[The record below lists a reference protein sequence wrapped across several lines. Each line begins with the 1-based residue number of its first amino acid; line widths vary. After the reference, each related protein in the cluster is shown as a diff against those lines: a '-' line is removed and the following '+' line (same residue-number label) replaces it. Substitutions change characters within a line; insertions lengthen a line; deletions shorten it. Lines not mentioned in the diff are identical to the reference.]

1 MSVRADSRAPRLR
14 RPPAEQLERDAVEVV
29 LERIR
34 PALEAVFQQLRLQ
47 VEELV
52 TDLVGR
58 ELAQRGQN
66 GRIGETKCCR
76 VCGLEGAR
84 NQAGLRPDHSQQD
97 HERWKLTP
105 RTQPTLRGRVARRR
119 VERPMADAQLA
130 VARGSAVNG

>member
-14 RPPAEQLERDAVEVV
+14 CSSSEQLERDAVEVV

-34 PALEAVFQQLRLQ
+34 PALESMFQELRVQ

-58 ELAQRGQN
+58 ELAQRGRK
-66 GRIGETKCCR
+66 GRIGETKRCR

-84 NQAGLRPDHSQQD
+84 NQAGLRPDHSPQD
-97 HERWKLTP
+97 HERWKLTL
-105 RTQPTLRGRVARRR
+105 RTQPTRRGRVARHRG
-119 VERPMADAQLA
+119 ERPSAEPQLA
-130 VARGSAVNG
+130 VARGSAANG